1 MRKTTTKKR
10 KTAMYNFIIGSLFT
24 LCSVLSLEV
33 WQNRKVQQKYIRQMR
48 SRRNHPAFKS
58 NVVQI
63 RKQA

>member
-1 MRKTTTKKR
+1 
-10 KTAMYNFIIGSLFT
+10 MYNFIIGSLFT

-48 SRRNHPAFKS
+48 SRRNHPAFKG
-58 NVVQI
+58 NVVDI